1 MFSIFIWQNQCEA
14 NPSTQLI
21 GSFSVGILENGN
33 GPSRVFLFLSKA
45 GKFKI
50 GSQTAIKILSL
61 LTAKLPEKAKKI
73 ETSPRFQWR
82 MKKTNILRRVLLSW
96 GSGNFWNRNWNRYHQ
111 KTINDFIN
119 QQKIEILFF
128 IVPKV
133 DKVTTTFGLN
143 TFQYLSI
150 SSWNSLSDE
159 TRSAPDLN
167 TFKRCIKQLTFKKWL
182 HI

>member
-1 MFSIFIWQNQCEA
+1 MMDEEDEHSPTSFIILRIWQ
-14 NPSTQLI
+14 
-21 GSFSVGILENGN
+21 
-33 GPSRVFLFLSKA
+33 
-45 GKFKI
+45 
-50 GSQTAIKILSL
+50 L
-61 LTAKLPEKAKKI
+61 LKQEL
-73 ETSPRFQWR
+73 
-82 MKKTNILRRVLLSW
+82 
-96 GSGNFWNRNWNRYHQ
+96 NRYHQ

>member
-1 MFSIFIWQNQCEA
+1 MFLIFIWQNQCEA
-14 NPSTQLI
+14 NTCTWFFLGRHFAKRKRSKPCIFVFKQ
-21 GSFSVGILENGN
+21 
-33 GPSRVFLFLSKA
+33 SRQIQNWQPNSDKKYCHSLQRNYQKKLK
-45 GKFKI
+45 KF
-50 GSQTAIKILSL
+50 
-61 LTAKLPEKAKKI
+61 
-73 ETSPRFQWR
+73 ETFPRFQWW

-111 KTINDFIN
+111 KTIDDFIN

-150 SSWNSLSDE
+150 STWNSLSHE

>member
-1 MFSIFIWQNQCEA
+1 MTKPVWGKSVYSADWFFLGRHFGKRKRSKPSIFVFKQSRQIQNWQPNSDKKYCH
-14 NPSTQLI
+14 
-21 GSFSVGILENGN
+21 
-33 GPSRVFLFLSKA
+33 
-45 GKFKI
+45 
-50 GSQTAIKILSL
+50 SL
-61 LTAKLPEKAKKI
+61 QRNYQKKAKKI
-73 ETSPRFQWR
+73 ETFPRFQWW

-111 KTINDFIN
+111 KTIDDFIN

-167 TFKRCIKQLTFKKWL
+167 TFKRCIKQLTSKKWL

>member
-1 MFSIFIWQNQCEA
+1 MRQIRA
-14 NPSTQLI
+14 L
-21 GSFSVGILENGN
+21 GSFSVHILQNGN

-45 GKFKI
+45 GKFKN
-50 GSQTAIKILSL
+50 GSQTAIKKYCHSL
-61 LTAKLPEKAKKI
+61 QRNYQKNLKKF
-73 ETSPRFQWR
+73 ECFPRFQWW

-111 KTINDFIN
+111 KTIDDFIN

-133 DKVTTTFGLN
+133 DKVTNTFGLN

-150 SSWNSLSDE
+150 STWNSLSDE

-167 TFKRCIKQLTFKKWL
+167 TFKRCIKQLTF
-182 HI
+182 